1 MGIAKLHNFPKLQF
15 DNSLLTTL
23 SYYNPI
29 TTTGTSSISLRAP
42 QEKLTDPQLH
52 SRRTK
57 AFKQIQAEQQSV
69 TIKRTPEP
77 YHQADA
83 REKGASALHEA
94 NYRASRW
101 SAKYFRPSIKIRG
114 LFDLRTKLATPTV
127 HSLIDQGQ
135 QGFHQDQRKKELIQF
150 YEDLESQASPSV
162 SEGLLADHRNCGPSL
177 DVLILDTV
185 KVSR

>member
-1 MGIAKLHNFPKLQF
+1 MAIAKLQNFPKLQL

-23 SYYNPI
+23 SYPTST
-29 TTTGTSSISLRAP
+29 TTTGGSAISLRAS
-42 QEKLTDPQLH
+42 QGKLTDLQLH

-57 AFKQIQAEQQSV
+57 AFKQIQAEQQSF

-94 NYRASRW
+94 NYRAYRW

-114 LFDLRTKLATPTV
+114 LSDLRTNRV
-127 HSLIDQGQ
+127 GN
-135 QGFHQDQRKKELIQF
+135 
-150 YEDLESQASPSV
+150 
-162 SEGLLADHRNCGPSL
+162 ADGAFAH
-177 DVLILDTV
+177 
-185 KVSR
+185 